1 MAYTHCLL
9 FLSLCLAEETRDLP
23 QRNFHALELPHNILD
38 LCPQGIHIRFYINAM
53 QRTILNHPV
62 DDCSGRLTLEL
73 PHISDPC
80 PQGSHIRI
88 NAMER
93 SILNHP
99 VNDCPGRLTIV
110 LIKASK
116 FSSMADHD
124 IPKSRARSD
133 WSRVGSDP

>member
-1 MAYTHCLL
+1 MAYTHRLL
-9 FLSLCLAEETRDLP
+9 FLSLCLAEEMRDLPP
-23 QRNFHALELPHNILD
+23 QRNFHALKLLHNILD
-38 LCPQGIHIRFYINAM
+38 LYPQGIHIRFYIN
-53 QRTILNHPV
+53 LNHPV
-62 DDCSGRLTLEL
+62 DDCSGRLMLKL

-80 PQGSHIRI
+80 SQGSHIHM
-88 NAMER
+88 NAMEG

-116 FSSMADHD
+116 FGSVADHD